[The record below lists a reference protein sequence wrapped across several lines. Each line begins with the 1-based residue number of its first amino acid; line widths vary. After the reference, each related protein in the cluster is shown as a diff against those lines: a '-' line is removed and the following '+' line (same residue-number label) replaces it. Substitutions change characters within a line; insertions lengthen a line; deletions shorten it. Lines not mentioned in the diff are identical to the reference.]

1 MPHCHRAEIAR
12 RDHNAGQ
19 AFDARRHAMWIT
31 FMLSGGFAGQVRGC
45 RIDTQTLA
53 AGDRAALEA
62 LVIASGLVASFERF
76 AAAARDRPQ
85 YDLAI
90 ERAEAFV
97 RVSCDDASL
106 PEPARPLVADLV
118 GRSTPQPLTF
128 AVPEAREHAAADRP
142 SAEKALPGRCPPG
155 RSVETPEGATVGRP
169 RDSFGQPGSTAC
181 WGRFVGD
188 VVAKWDA
195 NGRDMTLV
203 EPFGY
208 VDPRDVRWEAPAASV
223 VNGASIPRAFW
234 SLIGGPFEGRFRN
247 ASVVHDVAC
256 VDRGRRWQDVHRM
269 FHDACRCGG
278 VGSAQASAMY
288 YAVYHFGP
296 RWTVEERRTVVGG
309 AARVDRVVRDDTPP
323 PPTAADVTAVERYFA
338 AHDVPADAVPTLAIP
353 GVRP

>member
-1 MPHCHRAEIAR
+1 MPPESR
-12 RDHNAGQ
+12 
-19 AFDARRHAMWIT
+19 DAREPSSHHAMWIT

-45 RIDTQTLA
+45 RVDTRGLA
-53 AGDRAALEA
+53 AADRAALEG
-62 LVIASGLVASFERF
+62 LVVASGLAVSFERV
-76 AAAARDRPQ
+76 AAAARDRRH

-90 ERAEAFV
+90 EGADAFV

-118 GRSTPQPLTF
+118 RRSTPQPLTF
-128 AVPEAREHAAADRP
+128 TVPDAAEH
-142 SAEKALPGRCPPG
+142 
-155 RSVETPEGATVGRP
+155 ETGP
-169 RDSFGQPGSTAC
+169 

-208 VDPRDVRWEAPAASV
+208 VDPARVGWEAPAGAV

-247 ASVVHDVAC
+247 ASVLHDVAC
-256 VDRGRRWQDVHRM
+256 EDRTRAWQAVHRM

-278 VGSAQASAMY
+278 VGPAKAGAMY

-296 RWTVEERRTVVGG
+296 RWTIDERHSVVAGAPHVE
-309 AARVDRVVRDDTPP
+309 RVVRDATPP
-323 PPTAADVTAVERYFA
+323 PPTAADVQAVDDYFA
-338 AHDVPADAVPTLAIP
+338 THEVPADAVPTLAIP
-353 GVRP
+353 GVSR

>member
-1 MPHCHRAEIAR
+1 
-12 RDHNAGQ
+12 
-19 AFDARRHAMWIT
+19 MWIT

-45 RIDTQTLA
+45 RIDTLA
-53 AGDRAALEA
+53 VAAAERAALEA
-62 LVIASGLVASFERF
+62 LVLASGLVASFERF
-76 AAAARDRPQ
+76 AAAGRDLRQ

-106 PEPARPLVADLV
+106 PDPARPLVAELV
-118 GRSTPQPLTF
+118 KRSTPQPLTF
-128 AVPEAREHAAADRP
+128 VVPDAAEHGGEAA
-142 SAEKALPGRCPPG
+142 G
-155 RSVETPEGATVGRP
+155 
-169 RDSFGQPGSTAC
+169 

-203 EPFGY
+203 DPFAY
-208 VDPRDVRWEAPAASV
+208 VDPRGVRWDAPAASV

-256 VDRGRRWQDVHRM
+256 VDRDRPWPDVHRM

-278 VGSAQASAMY
+278 VGAVQATTMY

-296 RWTVEERRTVVGG
+296 RWRVEERRTVVGG
-309 AARVDRVVRDDTPP
+309 QPQVERVVRDETPAP
-323 PPTAADVTAVERYFA
+323 PSPADVRAVEAYFTEHAVSA
-338 AHDVPADAVPTLAIP
+338 AAVPTLVIP
-353 GVRP
+353 GVGR